1 MELKAFIKESLVEIG
16 QAIHEANAEIANS
29 PFMLRRTEPG
39 KTTGI
44 EFDVAVTTKET
55 SGVKG
60 GISVM
65 SVGIGAD
72 RHDANESVSH
82 IRFTVMMQG
91 HVV

>member
-16 QAIHEANAEIANS
+16 QAIHEANAEIENS
-29 PFMLRRTEPG
+29 PFMLRHTEQG

-60 GISVM
+60 GITVWGI
-65 SVGIGAD
+65 GIGATAQ
-72 RHDANESVSH
+72 DANEKVSH
-82 IRFTVMMQG
+82 IRFTVMIRG

>member
-1 MELKAFIKESLVEIG
+1 LELKAFIKESLVEVG
-16 QAIHEANAEIANS
+16 QAIHEANAEIEDG
-29 PFMLRRTEPG
+29 PFMLRRTQEG

-60 GISVM
+60 GITVWGL
-65 SVGIGAD
+65 GIGGNAE
-72 RHDANESVSH
+72 DANEKVSH
-82 IRFTVMMQG
+82 IRFTVMIRD